1 VLTVKLEPKQ
11 LGLYL
16 NKNIYDHRNL
26 LIWPAYT
33 QVTPELL
40 ELAEKRGIEI
50 SENDLET
57 GNETLL
63 RAADTAWD
71 ELGGIFREAGETG
84 RIKIGELR
92 HNTVPL
98 LCSTLTT
105 GSLVQLLV
113 HLRRKDDQTLR
124 HSIGVAALSV
134 MLGRWH
140 KLPEAEIQDLAM
152 AALLHDIGKLRIARC
167 LLTKPGKLSAAE
179 YEEVKRHTVYGYQM
193 LKSSREIPEICAF
206 AALRHHERWDGTGY
220 PFGLSGYQLDSYSR
234 IIAITDVFHAMSSK
248 RSYKESLPFYQ
259 VMREMHTS
267 AFGQYDPLFI
277 LTFLSNMMESLIGT
291 NVTLTNGQRALI
303 VALNASDPFLPLV
316 MVNGGFL
323 DLSKSR
329 HLSIAGYE

>member
-1 VLTVKLEPKQ
+1 MLTVKLEPKQ

-33 QVTPELL
+33 QVTPQLL

-71 ELGGIFREAGETG
+71 ELGDIFLEAGETG

-92 HNTVPL
+92 QNTVPL

-134 MLGRWH
+134 MLGRWL
-140 KLPEAEIQDLAM
+140 KLPETEIQDLAM
-152 AALLHDIGKLRIARC
+152 AALLHDVGKLRIARC
-167 LLTKPGKLSAAE
+167 LLAKPGKLSAAE
-179 YEEVKRHTVYGYQM
+179 YEEVKRHTVYGYEM
-193 LKSSREIPEICAF
+193 LQSSREIPEICAF

-220 PFGLSGYQLDSYSR
+220 PYGLSGYQLDSYSR
-234 IIAITDVFHAMSSK
+234 IVAITDVFHAMSSK

-259 VMREMHTS
+259 VIREMHTS
-267 AFGQYDPLFI
+267 AFGQYDPLFV

-291 NVTLTNGQRALI
+291 RVTLTNGQRALI

-316 MVNGGFL
+316 KVNGGFL

-329 HLSIAGYE
+329 HISIAGYE